1 MTTTLSNKRRT
12 ITSKIFYYILLILL
26 GLLFGTPFFWTLLT
40 SLKTTGEIYQM
51 PPTIFPKEEWRFSNY
66 VEIFQVAPFGRYI
79 LNSVILVA
87 LSVTGNV
94 LSCLVVG
101 YAFARFRWPGRDIVF
116 TLAMATMILPRE
128 VTTIP
133 TYIFFSKIKWL
144 NTYWP
149 LFLPSWFGINAFLV
163 FLFRQYIMSIP
174 RELDEAA
181 FIDGANPLR
190 ILIDVLVPLSKPII
204 TTAVILTFIGVWN
217 DFWGPYIFLTEKEL
231 FPISVG
237 LRLFASEAYRLTGYG
252 NATQHLLM
260 ASSVVA
266 IAPCIAIFLAAQ
278 RYFVQSIVTSG
289 FKGV

>member
-1 MTTTLSNKRRT
+1 MTTRLSHKRRST
-12 ITSKIFYYILLILL
+12 TSKILYYILLIML

-51 PPTIFPKEEWRFSNY
+51 PPTIFPKEAWRFSNY

-101 YAFARFRWPGRDIVF
+101 YSFARFRWPGRDIVF

-190 ILIDVLVPLSKPII
+190 ILVNVLMPLSKPII
-204 TTAVILTFIGVWN
+204 TTAIILTFIGVWN

-278 RYFVQSIVTSG
+278 RYFVESIVASG

>member
-1 MTTTLSNKRRT
+1 MAFASQKSRQ
-12 ITSKIFYYILLILL
+12 ITQKGLFYILLIIL
-26 GLLFGTPFFWTLLT
+26 GLFFGTPFFWTLLT
-40 SLKTTGEIYQM
+40 SLKTTAEIYQM
-51 PPTIFPKEEWRFSNY
+51 PPTLLPKEEWRFFNY
-66 VEIFQVAPFGRYI
+66 VEIFQVAPFGRYVW
-79 LNSVILVA
+79 NSVQLV
-87 LSVTGNV
+87 LLNVFGTV

-101 YAFARFRWPGRDIVF
+101 YSFARFRWPGRDLVF

-144 NTYWP
+144 NTYLP
-149 LFLPSWFGINAFLV
+149 LFLPAWFGINAFLI

-181 FIDGANPLR
+181 YMDGANPLR
-190 ILIDVLVPLSKPII
+190 ILVDLLIPLSKPII
-204 TTAVILTFIGVWN
+204 VTAIILTFIGVWN
-217 DFWGPYIFLTEKEL
+217 DFWGPYIFLSQKEL

-237 LRLFASEAYRLTGYG
+237 LRLFSSEAYRLTGYG

-260 ASSVVA
+260 AGSVVA
-266 IAPCIAIFLAAQ
+266 IAPCVLVFIFAQ
-278 RYFVQSIVTSG
+278 RYFVESIITSG

>member
-1 MTTTLSNKRRT
+1 MAVGRMKPRQF
-12 ITSKIFYYILLILL
+12 TSKAFAYFLLVLF
-26 GLLFGTPFFWTLLT
+26 GLLFGLPFFWTLLT
-40 SLKTTGEIYQM
+40 SLKTTAEIYQV
-51 PPTIFPKEEWRFSNY
+51 PPTLFPQEEWRFSNY

-79 LNSVILVA
+79 LNSVILVI
-87 LSVTGNV
+87 LNVFGTV

-101 YAFARFRWPGRDIVF
+101 YSFARFRWPGRDFVF
-116 TLAMATMILPRE
+116 TLAMATIILPRE

-133 TYIFFSKIKWL
+133 TYIFFAKLKWL
-144 NTYWP
+144 NTYLP
-149 LFLPSWFGINAFLV
+149 LFLPSWFGINAFLI

-190 ILIDVLVPLSKPII
+190 ILIHVLVPLSKPIV
-204 TTAVILTFIGVWN
+204 TTAIILTFIGVWN
-217 DFWGPYIFLTEKEL
+217 DFWGPYIYLSQKEL

-237 LRLFASEAYRLTGYG
+237 LRLFSSEAYRLTGYG

-260 ASSVVA
+260 AGSIVA
-266 IAPCIAIFLAAQ
+266 IAPCVLVFLFAQ
-278 RYFVQSIVTSG
+278 RYFVESVISSG

>member
-1 MTTTLSNKRRT
+1 MKTVHYKRRKVS
-12 ITSKIFYYILLILL
+12 SKILYYLMLISL
-26 GLLFGTPFFWTLLT
+26 GLLFGTPFIWTLLT
-40 SLKTTGEIYQM
+40 SLKTTGEIFRM
-51 PPTIFPKEEWRFSNY
+51 PPTIFPQAEWRFVNY

-79 LNSVILVA
+79 LNSVTLVA
-87 LSVTGNV
+87 LNVFGTV
-94 LSCLVVG
+94 LSSLIVG
-101 YAFARFRWPGRDIVF
+101 YSFARFRWPGRDIVF

-133 TYIFFSKIKWL
+133 TYIFFAKIRWL
-144 NTYWP
+144 NTYLP
-149 LFLPSWFGINAFLV
+149 LFLPAWFGINAFLI

-174 RELDEAA
+174 RDLDEAA

-190 ILIDVLVPLSKPII
+190 ILVDVLIPLSKPII

-217 DFWGPYIFLTEKEL
+217 DFWGPYIFLTQKEL

-237 LRLFASEAYRLTGYG
+237 LRLFSSEAYRLTGYG

-266 IAPCIAIFLAAQ
+266 IAPCVLAFLFAQ
-278 RYFVQSIVTSG
+278 RYFVQSIITSG